1 MGHESPF
8 PLVPQQIRVGQTV
21 GRTQNRSYF
30 EIMAE
35 KTEGKRKFALWI
47 EESTLEQ
54 VRKWYKADNCSSQS
68 EFIDK
73 AIHFYIGF
81 ISSENGS
88 DYLPKIIISTL
99 KGIVNDSDNRISRI
113 LFKLAVEQA
122 ITMNVVAATCN
133 ISREQLEKLRGTC
146 VAQVKRTNGAY
157 AFEDAFDFQKR

>member
-1 MGHESPF
+1 
-8 PLVPQQIRVGQTV
+8 
-21 GRTQNRSYF
+21 
-30 EIMAE
+30 MAE

-122 ITMNVVAATCN
+122 ITMNVVVQYQPGAAGKAPGYLRR
-133 ISREQLEKLRGTC
+133 SGEAYQRKLLL
-146 VAQVKRTNGAY
+146 
-157 AFEDAFDFQKR
+157 